1 MGWSAA
7 FTQLGYKRRTE
18 EGSHGIIWPPHKPID
33 TSGAVFLALIL
44 TGLFVYMRFAFALP
58 PLEQFYLP
66 LYVKT
71 SIAPSI
77 RSSGKCQIDIAVAKY
92 STEIVSFREEL
103 GFCRQ
108 RKHGAFVGFGTLPCH
123 DFPPARASNKTCLH
137 DDLKTAHTRG
147 ELEDRFHHGLDDAV
161 KCEAKPGAPVLNH

>member
-1 MGWSAA
+1 MVLFFGVVEIVCGSLLLIGLVAWLAA
-7 FTQLGYKRRTE
+7 
-18 EGSHGIIWPPHKPID
+18 
-33 TSGAVFLALIL
+33 V
-44 TGLFVYMRFAFALP
+44 
-58 PLEQFYLP
+58 PLL
-66 LYVKT
+66 
-71 SIAPSI
+71 
-77 RSSGKCQIDIAVAKY
+77 IDIAVAKY

-137 DDLKTAHTRG
+137 DDLKTATLGG